1 MIGKEQILPLDL
13 HKGKSVLG
21 KEQRNVMIELLKAI
35 LFGIVE
41 GVTEWLPISSTGHL
55 ILLDEFITLNVSDAF
70 KSMFDVVIQLGAIL
84 AVIVLFFHKL
94 NPFSPSKSAGEK
106 KQTWQ
111 LWFKVIV
118 AILPS
123 GIVGVLFDDWMD
135 EHLHNAVVVSIAL
148 IVYGIAFIL
157 VEQRNTRGKFQ
168 RISTKDGVTVA
179 RLKEQSVNDVYDI
192 SYQTALF
199 IGLFQCLSLIPG
211 TSRSGSTILGAILI
225 GVGRSAGAEF
235 SFFMAIPTM
244 LGASAIKGLKFLLS
258 GVSATGTEIGV
269 LVVGCVVSFLVSL
282 VVIKALMEYVRN
294 HSFSVFGVY
303 RIVLGVVVLL
313 YFALL
318 G

>member
-1 MIGKEQILPLDL
+1 M
-13 HKGKSVLG
+13 
-21 KEQRNVMIELLKAI
+21 VMELLKAV

-55 ILLDEFITLNVSDAF
+55 ILLDEFIALNMSDEF

-94 NPFSPSKSAGEK
+94 NPFAPSKSGEEK
-106 KQTWQ
+106 KQTWN
-111 LWFKVIV
+111 LWFKVIA
-118 AILPS
+118 AIIPS
-123 GIVGVLFDDWMD
+123 GVVGVLFDDWMD
-135 EHLHNAVVVSIAL
+135 AHLHNGIVVSIAL

-157 VEQRNTRGKFQ
+157 VESRNNHGKFEKT
-168 RISTKDGVTVA
+168 RTRDGVTVS
-179 RLKEQSVNDVYDI
+179 RLKDNRVNNVYDI
-192 SYQTALF
+192 TYKTALLV
-199 IGLFQCLSLIPG
+199 GLFQCLSLIPG

-269 LVVGCVVSFLVSL
+269 LVVGCVVSFIVSL
-282 VVIKALMEYVRN
+282 LVIRGLMQYVRS
-294 HSFSVFGVY
+294 HSFSAFGVY
-303 RIVLGVVVLL
+303 RIVLGIIVLA
-313 YFALL
+313 YFVLFP
-318 G
+318 

>member
-1 MIGKEQILPLDL
+1 M
-13 HKGKSVLG
+13 
-21 KEQRNVMIELLKAI
+21 ELLKAV

-55 ILLDEFITLNVSDAF
+55 ILLNEFITLNVSDAF
-70 KSMFDVVIQLGAIL
+70 RSMFDVVIQLGAIL

-94 NPFSPSKSAGEK
+94 NPFSPTKSEGEK

-111 LWFKVIV
+111 LWFKVIA
-118 AILPS
+118 AIIPS
-123 GIVGVLFDDWMD
+123 GIVGVLFDDWM
-135 EHLHNAVVVSIAL
+135 EAHFHNATVVAIAL
-148 IVYGIAFIL
+148 IVYGVAFIL
-157 VEQRNTRGKFQ
+157 VERRNARRVGGK
-168 RISTKDGVTVA
+168 TV
-179 RLKEQSVNDVYDI
+179 EDVYAID
-192 SYQTALF
+192 YKTALL
-199 IGLFQCLSLIPG
+199 IGCFQCLSLIPG

-269 LVVGCVVSFLVSL
+269 LIVGCVVSFLVSL
-282 VVIKALMEYVRN
+282 LVIRGLMEYVRR
-294 HSFSVFGVY
+294 HSFSAFGVY
-303 RIVLGVVVLL
+303 RIILGVVVLV
-313 YFALL
+313 YFALV

>member
-1 MIGKEQILPLDL
+1 M
-13 HKGKSVLG
+13 
-21 KEQRNVMIELLKAI
+21 ELLKAV

-55 ILLDEFITLNVSDAF
+55 ILLNEFITLNVSDAF
-70 KSMFDVVIQLGAIL
+70 RSMFDVVIQLGAIL

-94 NPFSPSKSAGEK
+94 NPFSPQKSEGEK

-111 LWFKVIV
+111 LWFKVV
-118 AILPS
+118 AAIIPS
-123 GIVGVLFDDWMD
+123 GIVGVLFDDWM
-135 EHLHNAVVVSIAL
+135 ETHFHNATVVAIAL
-148 IVYGIAFIL
+148 IVYGVAFLL
-157 VEQRNTRGKFQ
+157 VERRNARRVGGK
-168 RISTKDGVTVA
+168 TV
-179 RLKEQSVNDVYDI
+179 EDVYAID
-192 SYQTALF
+192 YKTALL
-199 IGLFQCLSLIPG
+199 IGCFQCLSLIPG

-269 LVVGCVVSFLVSL
+269 LIVGCVVSFLVSL
-282 VVIKALMEYVRN
+282 LVIRGLMEYVRR
-294 HSFSVFGVY
+294 HSFSAFGVY
-303 RIVLGVVVLL
+303 RIILGVVVLV
-313 YFALL
+313 YFALA

>member
-1 MIGKEQILPLDL
+1 M
-13 HKGKSVLG
+13 V
-21 KEQRNVMIELLKAI
+21 ELLKAV

-55 ILLDEFITLNVSDAF
+55 ILLDEFISLNVSDAF

-94 NPFSPSKSAGEK
+94 NPFAPSKSGDEK

-111 LWFKVIV
+111 LWFKVVVSI
-118 AILPS
+118 IPS

-135 EHLHNAVVVSIAL
+135 AHLHNGIVVSIAL
-148 IVYGIAFIL
+148 IVYGIGFIL
-157 VEQRNTRGKFQ
+157 VERRGEGKYLNHN
-168 RISTKDGVTVA
+168 A
-179 RLKEQSVNDVYDI
+179 VNDVFDI
-192 SYQTALF
+192 TYRTALI

-244 LGASAIKGLKFLLS
+244 LGASAIKMLKFMLS

-269 LVVGCVVSFLVSL
+269 LVVGCVVSFIVSL
-282 VVIKALMEYVRN
+282 LVIKGLMQYVRS
-294 HSFSVFGVY
+294 HSFSAFGVY
-303 RIVLGVVVLL
+303 RIVLGIIVLA
-313 YFALL
+313 YFAIFA
-318 G
+318 